1 MHRLLYPLAGAFL
14 GAVLLA
20 GCDDPPQS
28 ETSEIGL
35 PDGASITP
43 ITKAA
48 LWGSRATD
56 KARAPLPDNATVDN
70 YYVIFDGSGS
80 MSESKC
86 ANGETKLGVAK
97 AAVARWFRAVPASA
111 NVGLFAFDDN
121 GASERIAM
129 NKNSPAHAQRL
140 LQLIE
145 GISAGGST
153 PLGAAM
159 NTAMEALGSQAVR
172 AHGYGQYHIVVVT
185 DGLAG
190 DKNLLQRVAQRI
202 YQTPIIV
209 HTIGFCI
216 GKSHVLNQ
224 PEFMIYVSANS
235 PEQLAQG
242 LENVLAESEDFVTTD
257 FAQ

>member
-1 MHRLLYPLAGAFL
+1 MHRLLYPLAG
-14 GAVLLA
+14 VLLGGVLLS
-20 GCDDPPQS
+20 GCDDSPQS
-28 ETSEIGL
+28 ETGRIGF
-35 PDGASITP
+35 PDGASKTP

-56 KARAPLPDNATVDN
+56 QAKGPPPDNATVDN

-80 MSESKC
+80 MSETKC
-86 ANGETKLGVAK
+86 ANGETKLEVAK
-97 AAVARWFRAVPASA
+97 AAVARWFRAVPPSA

-129 NKNSPAHAQRL
+129 SKNAPAHGQRL
-140 LQLIE
+140 LELIE
-145 GISAGGST
+145 DIAAGGGT

-185 DGLAG
+185 DGLAS
-190 DKNLLQRVAQRI
+190 DKDRLQRVARSI
-202 YQTPIIV
+202 YETPIIV

-216 GKSHVLNQ
+216 GKTHVLNQ
-224 PEFMIYVSANS
+224 PDLMIYVSANS